1 MYKLIFQ
8 AKEKYIA
15 KMSVKLD
22 NPNIAPK
29 TYWYSIS
36 RFLNKR
42 KMLPMPPIL
51 ADGKLVSD

>member
-1 MYKLIFQ
+1 
-8 AKEKYIA
+8 
-15 KMSVKLD
+15 MSVKLD

-42 KMLPMPPIL
+42 KMLPIPPIL
-51 ADGKLVSD
+51 ADGQLVSD